1 MSQALDLINLTLDDI
16 TPKVVDTILT
26 SNIALQALQNRVV
39 RITGKN
45 KNISFWRNNTFEI
58 FYIV

>member
-1 MSQALDLINLTLDDI
+1 MSQALDLINLTLDTI

-45 KNISFWRNNTFEI
+45 KQYPVKYKTQGN
-58 FYIV
+58 